1 MKYRCSVSVGSM
13 VASVIAC
20 ACACATA
27 VWFLDAIDAAFGTL
41 LAAAAL
47 FIAAVDLERFKI
59 QKSQAS
65 RCSCWDLAGLR
76 RGVLISMPLP
86 KLS

>member
-47 FIAAVDLERFKI
+47 FIAAVDLERFEI
-59 QKSQAS
+59 PEIAS
-65 RCSCWDLAGLR
+65 FAMFVLGL
-76 RGVLISMPLP
+76 GWT
-86 KLS
+86 

>member
-1 MKYRCSVSVGSM
+1 M

-47 FIAAVDLERFKI
+47 FIAAVDLERFEI
-59 QKSQAS
+59 PEIAS
-65 RCSCWDLAGLR
+65 FAMFVLGL
-76 RGVLISMPLP
+76 GWT
-86 KLS
+86 

>member
-1 MKYRCSVSVGSM
+1 M

-47 FIAAVDLERFKI
+47 FIAAVDLERFEIARNRKL
-59 QKSQAS
+59 
-65 RCSCWDLAGLR
+65 RDVRVGTWLDFR